1 MHISTTQVN
10 RANRAKIVD
19 NSPWQDTDAIYEQ
32 ET

>member
-10 RANRAKIVD
+10 RAKMVD